1 MFDTR
6 AVKADFSQAA
16 KGYDAHAQL
25 QQQVRAKARTLAE
38 GQWPQG
44 ALVLDVGAGT
54 GAFGVEAKA
63 QGWQV
68 LNLDMAFGMCQQV
81 KAMPAVCAAAEA
93 LPVIRGCADGVFSNL
108 MLQWCATPQSAFAEM
123 ARVLKAEGSVVLT
136 TFTHG
141 TLAELAGAFAG
152 VDGFSHVSP
161 FFTPQQ
167 LVQAAQKAGLSCLHM
182 EEETRL
188 QHYDSL
194 AGLMRGLKA
203 IGAVNKE
210 AGRRRSL
217 MTPRQMARVEDA
229 YRQHSGGGLPASWQ
243 VLYLVLGRH

>member
-25 QQQVRAKARTLAE
+25 QKEVRAKARALAE
-38 GQWPQG
+38 GQWERG
-44 ALVLDVGAGT
+44 SRVLDVGAGT
-54 GAFGVEAKA
+54 GAFSAEAKE

-68 LNLDMAFGMCQQV
+68 INLDMAFGMCQQV
-81 KAMPAVCAAAEA
+81 KDAPAICAAAEA
-93 LPVIRGCADGVFSNL
+93 LPVANGCADGVFSNL
-108 MLQWCATPQSAFAEM
+108 MLQWCAQPQNVFAEM
-123 ARVLKAEGSVVLT
+123 ARVLKPNGSAVLT

-141 TLAELAGAFAG
+141 TLAELGAAFTG
-152 VDGFSHVSP
+152 VDGFSHISP
-161 FFTPQQ
+161 FATPQQ
-167 LVQAAQKAGLSCLHM
+167 LSRAAQAAGLSCLHM
-182 EEETRL
+182 EEDTL
-188 QHYDSL
+188 VQQYDSL

-229 YRQHSGGGLPASWQ
+229 YRQQAGGGLPASWQ
-243 VLYLVLGRH
+243 VFYLVLGKR